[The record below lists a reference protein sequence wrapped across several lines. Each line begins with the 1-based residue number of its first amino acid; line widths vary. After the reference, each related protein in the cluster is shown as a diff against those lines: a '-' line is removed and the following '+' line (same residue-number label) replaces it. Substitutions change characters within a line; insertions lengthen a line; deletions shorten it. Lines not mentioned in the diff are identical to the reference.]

1 MATTPKRYA
10 VIDIETTG
18 GRADRD
24 RITEIAIIVDDG
36 NQVIERFQT
45 LLNPERSIPYNITQL
60 TGITDEMVADAPKFY
75 EVAKRIVELTQ
86 GAIFVAHNVNFD
98 YGFVREEFA
107 RLGYSFNRK
116 KLCTVRL
123 SRQTFPKQG
132 PYSLGAL
139 TRRFGIKLE
148 NAHRAMDD
156 AEACRQLLHLI
167 LSKQEDTTIE
177 NVINKGVEA
186 SKLPPNITLDQLHAF
201 PEACGVY
208 FFHNQKGTV
217 TYVGKSIN
225 IKKRLLEHFANKTEK
240 ALRMN
245 RTVHKITYR
254 LTGGEL
260 TALLLEAHE
269 IKRLRPVYNTAQK
282 RTKFPYGVTHYTNE
296 AGYLCFAITDQ
307 KEDPN
312 LLAEYP
318 KASIAQSALA
328 NLARKHQL
336 CKPLC
341 GIENVLGGNCFN
353 YQLQLCNGAC
363 MHKEE
368 VATYNERAKRA
379 LERLQLVFEDSF
391 LVLEPGRNA
400 QEQAVIHVQNGVY
413 QGFGF
418 APRKEAHLVADL
430 LACVEPYPNDP
441 DISRI
446 IKQHLK
452 TNKDFTLIPL

>member
-1 MATTPKRYA
+1 MASTPKRYA

-18 GRADRD
+18 GRANRD
-24 RITEIAIIVDDG
+24 RITEIAIIIDDG

-98 YGFVREEFA
+98 YSFVREEFA
-107 RLGYSFNRK
+107 RLGYAFNRK

-123 SRQTFPKQG
+123 SRQTFPGQG

-148 NAHRAMDD
+148 QAHRAMDD

-167 LSKQEDTTIE
+167 LSQQEEQAID

-186 SKLPPNITLDQLHAF
+186 SKLPPNITLEQLHGF

-208 FFHNQKGTV
+208 FFHNKKGTV

-245 RTVHKITYR
+245 RTVHEITYE

-260 TALLLEAHE
+260 TALLLEAQE
-269 IKRLRPVYNTAQK
+269 IKKRRPVYNTAQK
-282 RTKFPYGVTHYTNE
+282 RTKFPYGVTHYKNE
-296 AGYLCFAITDQ
+296 GGYICFAITDN
-307 KEDPN
+307 KADEN

-318 KASIAQSALA
+318 KASMAQSALA

-363 MHKEE
+363 MQKES
-368 VATYNERAKRA
+368 VDAYNERAERA
-379 LERLQLVFEDSF
+379 LERLQLVFDESF
-391 LVLEPGRNA
+391 LVIEPGRNL
-400 QEQAVIHVQNGVY
+400 QENAVIYVENGVF

-418 APRKEAHLVADL
+418 IEKQDAQRVEDL
-430 LACVEPYPNDP
+430 KACIRRYPNDP

-452 TNKDFTLIPL
+452 SNKDFKVVPL